1 VFEFSREHKKKQ
13 TGTVLST
20 WMSMVLG
27 QMKKIMTSVLH
38 PLQADYFVNSSGIL
52 TKIAQMIV
60 V

>member
-1 VFEFSREHKKKQ
+1 VFEFSREHKNKQ

-38 PLQADYFVNSSGIL
+38 PIQAYYFVNSSGIL